1 MLKKIRSWLMSA
13 RTTKSIAI
21 TLGTLS
27 LFVLI
32 ASLAACSV
40 ATAPTLSLI
49 DQSAFKVRDLAVSPV
64 TVNKGEAVTISANV
78 INTSGS
84 DGSYNAELRINNAN
98 VASKT
103 LTISAGVTQAL
114 NFIVPTN
121 SPGIYEAAFGG
132 LTGTF
137 TVVADNSAKVIQ
149 ASNITSS
156 NSVPAAAPSCCD
168 TSQTAATGSAA
179 APSCCAFPA
188 TTTTPNAPT
197 LPKASGGCCGR

>member
-1 MLKKIRSWLMSA
+1 MLKKIRSLLISA

-32 ASLAACSV
+32 ASLAACSA

-64 TVNKGEAVTISANV
+64 TVNKGKAVTISANV

-103 LTISAGVTQAL
+103 LTIPAGVTQTL

-121 SPGIYEAAFGG
+121 SPGTYEAAFGG

-149 ASNITSS
+149 TSDITGST
-156 NSVPAAAPSCCD
+156 SVP
-168 TSQTAATGSAA
+168 AATGSAA
-179 APSCCAFPA
+179 TSGCCAPPA

-197 LPKASGGCCGR
+197 PPKASGGCCGG